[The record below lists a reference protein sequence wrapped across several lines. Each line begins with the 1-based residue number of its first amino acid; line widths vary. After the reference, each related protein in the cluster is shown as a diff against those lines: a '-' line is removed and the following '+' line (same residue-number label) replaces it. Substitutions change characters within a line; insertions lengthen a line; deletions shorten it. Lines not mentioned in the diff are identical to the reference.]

1 MMQKLSENVLD
12 KFSMDFL
19 RNQVL
24 KNAYGNDDTVI
35 ARLDPR
41 ILLAWY
47 VFFALAPWFVDNLV
61 FLLGCFLLVAVTTI
75 MARVAGL
82 VLFLFLLG
90 VFSQTGYLFV
100 VSLLFGGNAETIL
113 PLLILTL
120 KVATVSLASITVF
133 SGLDPDRLSNGLM
146 WYGCPERLSFSI
158 SYAYRM
164 LPMLMEEFQNVLL
177 SYRLRGNAPNT
188 ETLTGKIRYLVYQI
202 KMIIHSFYP
211 LMLNTAK
218 RSRTTVEALEIKGYR
233 YGAVN
238 KEVKKMKLSALK
250 VTYNDLLFLFALGV
264 FSQTGYLFLVTLL
277 FGGDASAIAPL
288 LVLTLKVATIS
299 LASVTVFSGL
309 DPDRLSNGL
318 MWFGCPE
325 RLSFS
330 ISYAY
335 RMLPMLME
343 EFQNVLLSY
352 RLRGNPPAH
361 DTFMG
366 KVRYLVYQVKIV
378 MESFYPLMLNTAKR
392 SRTTVEALELRG
404 YRYAAINKTVKKMKL
419 AALKVTYN
427 DLLFLAISFLCV
439 AVSVLISTLF

>member
-1 MMQKLSENVLD
+1 MQKRMNKLSENLLD

-19 RNQVL
+19 RSQVL

-35 ARLDPR
+35 AALDPR
-41 ILLAWY
+41 ILIVWY
-47 VFFALAPWFVDNLV
+47 LFFGLVPWFVDALP
-61 FLLGCFLLVAVTTI
+61 FLLGCFLLVMVTTLL
-75 MARVAGL
+75 ARVAGL
-82 VLFLFLLG
+82 VLFLFG
-90 VFSQTGYLFV
+90 V
-100 VSLLFGGNAETIL
+100 
-113 PLLILTL
+113 
-120 KVATVSLASITVF
+120 
-133 SGLDPDRLSNGLM
+133 
-146 WYGCPERLSFSI
+146 
-158 SYAYRM
+158 
-164 LPMLMEEFQNVLL
+164 
-177 SYRLRGNAPNT
+177 
-188 ETLTGKIRYLVYQI
+188 
-202 KMIIHSFYP
+202 
-211 LMLNTAK
+211 
-218 RSRTTVEALEIKGYR
+218 
-233 YGAVN
+233 
-238 KEVKKMKLSALK
+238 
-250 VTYNDLLFLFALGV
+250 GV
-264 FSQTGYLFLVTLL
+264 FSQTGYLFLATLL

-361 DTFMG
+361 ETFMG
-366 KVRYLVYQVKIV
+366 KVRYLIYQVRII

-404 YRYAAINKTVKKMKL
+404 YRYAAANKSVKKIKL
-419 AALKVTYN
+419 AALKVSYN
-427 DLLFLAISFLCV
+427 DLLFLAVSFLWV
-439 AVSVLISTLF
+439 AVSILFCALL